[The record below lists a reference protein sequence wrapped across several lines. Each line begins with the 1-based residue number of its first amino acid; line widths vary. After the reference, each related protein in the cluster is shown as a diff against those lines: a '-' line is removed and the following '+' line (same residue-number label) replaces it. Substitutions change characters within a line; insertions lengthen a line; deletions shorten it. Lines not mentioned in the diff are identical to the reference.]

1 MTTTTTKPKSA
12 TKPLPLPDLL
22 QDLAVLRLSGNDIA
36 QLLKSTNDQA
46 VVDSPTSVDEIVSAS
61 AEFVRVSRAAIR
73 LHDSGQVESQGAKIE
88 EVRSKYEELM
98 EDLQK

>member
-1 MTTTTTKPKSA
+1 MSTKPKSA

-22 QDLAVLRLSGNDIA
+22 QDLAILRLSGV
-36 QLLKSTNDQA
+36 QLFKSTNDQA
-46 VVDSPTSVDEIVSAS
+46 VADSPTPVDEIVSAS

-88 EVRSKYEELM
+88 EIRSKYEVLM

>member
-1 MTTTTTKPKSA
+1 MSTKPKSA

-22 QDLAVLRLSGNDIA
+22 QDLAILRLSGV
-36 QLLKSTNDQA
+36 QLFKSTNDQA
-46 VVDSPTSVDEIVSAS
+46 VADSPTPVDEIVSAS

-88 EVRSKYEELM
+88 ETRSKYEVLM